1 MIKIKIKNKFNCFC
15 FEGQNHKSTITI
27 HNGFK
32 FIATENILFLSV
44 YLLVY
49 FVMLLIMFSY
59 YWPMLHCKVGQNFLE
74 YKEMFKC
81 CQFFF

>member
-1 MIKIKIKNKFNCFC
+1 MKLKKKSIIQKDQRQKRSIKKIMIKIKIKNKFNCFC

-32 FIATENILFLSV
+32 FIATENILFLSL

-59 YWPMLHCKVGQNFLE
+59 Y
-74 YKEMFKC
+74 
-81 CQFFF
+81 